1 MSDTFME
8 ENRQDMDW
16 IKTQIDAEQEKI
28 NEAYTQIGK
37 AYYEGHTTDYDPA
50 YESYYASIKASYQTV
65 LALHDQILASRGLRL
80 CPSCGSEMP
89 RDIHPKDNSVD
100 NSVQKFQKSLACKI
114 SIGNIQ

>member
-37 AYYEGHTTDYDPA
+37 ASSNGGD
-50 YESYYASIKASYQTV
+50 K
-65 LALHDQILASRGLRL
+65 G
-80 CPSCGSEMP
+80 
-89 RDIHPKDNSVD
+89 
-100 NSVQKFQKSLACKI
+100 
-114 SIGNIQ
+114 